1 MSRALGVAR
10 QPNIG
15 QGMYQ
20 HKPDMSSLSADPAHV
35 HNALPSP
42 ARSVHRSLGQVDP
55 GAGPDVSAP
64 TNGVGNTHSNAN
76 PSGQVSTSASD
87 LGNAPKPGPT
97 APPAEPI
104 VKVTRGHS
112 CVLCQKRKV
121 RCDKTKPCS
130 NCVKAGVECHVEPPL
145 PPNRARGAKKTLQR
159 DLINRLKR
167 YESLLAQ
174 HGVAFDAMSKDLR
187 PSGIIAGDDVDELEK
202 NLGGLKTSSVEDSLA
217 LDDFDHASQQRDYAQ
232 ELLDESSEEE
242 EHEGHTI
249 HHAFDKMFN
258 NHDGFPFVIGGE
270 RVVANLARK
279 HPEPMQMLSLWQIYL
294 GNVNPLLKITHFLN
308 LQSQIIEA
316 GKDLTKISKPL
327 EALLFSIYLIA
338 VTSMQDDE
346 VQSTFGTE
354 KGVLVSRYHAATQQA
369 LINAGFMRSAE
380 IMVLQAYILYLLS
393 VRQHVDP
400 RSLYC
405 LIGIAVRMAQRLGIH
420 RDGAQFGLPP
430 FESEMRRR
438 LWWVLVIFDRRIA
451 QITGS
456 TVTALTSS
464 NSDCNWPLNINDGDL
479 HVHAKDSPPAYSGP
493 TEMFFLLTRIELVMA
508 APAGGQGPAY
518 TTASSGSSP
527 QTPQSTGGSRPR
539 FQFSPSPS
547 VPDVVSNAASL
558 NLPVH
563 DLDGLCRYMDEAYLR
578 QCDRKIPLHLFTYL
592 FTKQALCLLR
602 VISYLRRAAAGLTGD
617 IAERNALFAEAI
629 GIVDYDNAIYA
640 AGELKGFL
648 WYSQMYFPL
657 PGYMLLAHELKV
669 RRTGDMVERAWDSIV
684 ENHNRRGLMRN
695 LKSPVHVALG
705 HVFVKAWDGRMAA
718 EARRGKSLSTPE
730 FIKML
735 RQTLGKLTGKA
746 PPAEPKLDN
755 MGSAAANTA
764 QRPPHGAVQH
774 DSQAHLSFTE
784 PSIQQQTYQQ
794 HEQQQQQH
802 LQQQQQHQQQQ
813 PQLQFPPPM
822 TSAEGAVG
830 ISSTISLDNPGI
842 YSGFDGM
849 NQFHDSQ
856 QSDDQMD
863 FTPMD
868 MDWISMMPEIANFM
882 MPPPNGMY
890 HPTVGG
896 MGIGGGGAYGMPMF
910 QPPITQAGNPMP
922 PQLHEQHH
930 HHQQPQQ
937 MPPLGVPALA
947 PHPQQAHLSQPQHH
961 QYQAHQPP
969 QHQPGL
975 QMHQRGQ

>member
-15 QGMYQ
+15 QGMHQ
-20 HKPDMSSLSADPAHV
+20 HTPEMSFLSADPARV
-35 HNALPSP
+35 HNVLPSP
-42 ARSVHRSLGQVDP
+42 SHSVHRSPGWVDL
-55 GAGPDVSAP
+55 GAGPDGAGTTQPS
-64 TNGVGNTHSNAN
+64 AN
-76 PSGQVSTSASD
+76 PPGQVSSSASD
-87 LGNAPKPGPT
+87 LNNAPHSGP
-97 APPAEPI
+97 APPPAESI

-145 PPNRARGAKKTLQR
+145 PPNRSRGAKKTLQR

-174 HGVAFDAMSKDLR
+174 HGVAFDAMAKDLR
-187 PSGIIAGDDVDELEK
+187 PSSIVAGDDVDELEK
-202 NLGGLKTSSVEDSLA
+202 NLGSLKTSPRENTLLSDD
-217 LDDFDHASQQRDYAQ
+217 LDPASHHRDYAQ
-232 ELLDESSEEE
+232 ELLDESSEDD

-279 HPEPMQMLSLWQIYL
+279 HPEPMQMLGLWQIYL
-294 GNVNPLLKITHFLN
+294 DNINPLLKITHFLS

-316 GKDLTKISKPL
+316 GKDLAKISKPF

-346 VQSTFGTE
+346 VQITFGAE

-369 LINAGFMRSAE
+369 LINAGFMRSPD

-393 VRQHVDP
+393 VRQYVDP

-438 LWWVLVIFDRRIA
+438 LWWVLLIFDRRIA

-479 HVHAKDSPPAYSGP
+479 HVHAKDSPPTHSGP
-493 TEMFFLLTRIELVMA
+493 TEVFFLLTRIELVMA

-518 TTASSGSSP
+518 TTVSSGSSP
-527 QTPQSTGGSRPR
+527 KTPQSTGGSRPR

-558 NLPVH
+558 NLPIH
-563 DLDGLCRYMDEAYLR
+563 DLDGFCRYMDETYLR

-602 VISYLRRAAAGLTGD
+602 VISYLRRTAAGLAGD
-617 IAERNALFAEAI
+617 LTERNALFAEAI
-629 GIVDYDNAIYA
+629 RIVDYDNAIYA

-648 WYSQMYFPL
+648 WYSHMYFPL

-684 ENHNRRGLMRN
+684 ENHSRRGLMRN

-718 EARRGKSLSTPE
+718 EARRGKTLSTPE
-730 FIKML
+730 FIHML
-735 RQTLGKLTGKA
+735 RQTLGKLTGKP
-746 PPAEPKLDN
+746 PPAEPKLEN
-755 MGSAAANTA
+755 LRPSAANIG
-764 QRPPHGAVQH
+764 QRQLHGSVQH
-774 DSQAHLSFTE
+774 DPQARLNFAE
-784 PSIQQQTYQQ
+784 PSIQQNTFQQ
-794 HEQQQQQH
+794 HEH
-802 LQQQQQHQQQQ
+802 PHHQQQQ
-813 PQLQFPPPM
+813 THPLQFVPPM
-822 TSAEGAVG
+822 TSSEDAAGVSAAV
-830 ISSTISLDNPGI
+830 SLDDPGI
-842 YSGFDGM
+842 YSGFDDM

-882 MPPPNGMY
+882 MPPANGMY
-890 HPTVGG
+890 HPMVGG
-896 MGIGGGGAYGMPMF
+896 MGIGGGGGAYGAPMF
-910 QPPITQAGNPMP
+910 QHPTTQAGNPMP
-922 PQLHEQHH
+922 TQPHEQHH
-930 HHQQPQQ
+930 HHHQQQQ
-937 MPPLGVPALA
+937 MPPLGVQALA
-947 PHPQQAHLSQPQHH
+947 PHPHQAHLSQPQHH
-961 QYQAHQPP
+961 HQYQAHPPP
-969 QHQPGL
+969 QHPSGL
-975 QMHQRGQ
+975 RMHPSGQ

>member
-20 HKPDMSSLSADPAHV
+20 HTPDMSSLSADAAHV

-42 ARSVHRSLGQVDP
+42 ARSIHRSPGQVDP
-55 GAGPDVSAP
+55 GAGSDVSAP
-64 TNGVGNTHSNAN
+64 TNGAGTTHPAAS
-76 PSGQVSTSASD
+76 PPGQASTSA
-87 LGNAPKPGPT
+87 PGVSNVTKSGPA
-97 APPAEPI
+97 APPAESI

-145 PPNRARGAKKTLQR
+145 PPNRTRGAKKTLQR

-167 YESLLAQ
+167 YESLMAQ

-187 PSGIIAGDDVDELEK
+187 PSAIVAGDDVGELEK
-202 NLGGLKTSSVEDSLA
+202 NLGGLKTSPREDSLL
-217 LDDFDHASQQRDYAQ
+217 LDDLDPAWHHRDYAQ
-232 ELLDESSEEE
+232 ELLDESSEDE

-270 RVVANLARK
+270 RVVANLAHK
-279 HPEPMQMLSLWQIYL
+279 HPEPMQMLSLWQVYL
-294 GNVNPLLKITHFLN
+294 DNINPLLKITHFLS

-316 GKDLTKISKPL
+316 GKDLTKITKPL

-338 VTSMQDDE
+338 VTSMQDGE

-354 KGVLVSRYHAATQQA
+354 KRVLVSRYHAATQQA
-369 LINAGFMRSAE
+369 LINAGFMRSPD

-464 NSDCNWPLNINDGDL
+464 NSDCSWPLNINDGDL
-479 HVHAKDSPPAYSGP
+479 HVHAKDSPPTYSGP
-493 TEMFFLLTRIELVMA
+493 TEVFFLLTRIELVMA

-527 QTPQSTGGSRPR
+527 KTPQSTSGSRPR

-563 DLDGLCRYMDEAYLR
+563 DLDGFCRYMDETYLR

-602 VISYLRRAAAGLTGD
+602 VISYLRRAAAGLAEDLT
-617 IAERNALFAEAI
+617 ERNALFAEAI
-629 GIVDYDNAIYA
+629 RIVDYDNAIYA
-640 AGELKGFL
+640 ASELNGFL

-669 RRTGDMVERAWDSIV
+669 RRTGDMVERAWESIV
-684 ENHNRRGLMRN
+684 ENHSRRGLMRN
-695 LKSPVHVALG
+695 LRSPVHVALG

-718 EARRGKSLSTPE
+718 EARRGKHLSTPE
-730 FIKML
+730 FIQML

-746 PPAEPKLDN
+746 PPAEPRLESL
-755 MGSAAANTA
+755 GSTAANTA
-764 QRPPHGAVQH
+764 QRPLHGAVQH
-774 DSQAHLSFTE
+774 DSQARLNFTE
-784 PSIQQQTYQQ
+784 PSLQQQTYQH
-794 HEQQQQQH
+794 HEQPPPQPQHQQHIQQQQH
-802 LQQQQQHQQQQ
+802 
-813 PQLQFPPPM
+813 PLQFAPPM

-830 ISSTISLDNPGI
+830 VSAAISLDDPGI

-890 HPTVGG
+890 QPTVGG

-910 QPPITQAGNPMP
+910 QPPTTQAGNPMP
-922 PQLHEQHH
+922 PQLHQ
-930 HHQQPQQ
+930 QQPQQ
-937 MPPLGVPALA
+937 MPPLGIQTLT
-947 PHPQQAHLSQPQHH
+947 PHPQQVHLSQPQHH
-961 QYQAHQPP
+961 HQYQAHPPP

-975 QMHQRGQ
+975 RMHHGGQ